1 MEWVCAPNPWSLADG
16 FLDCV
21 AYDEAQEPQEQLVAP
36 VVEHEEVEL
45 RMPQHHVALSAEEVR
60 KAPYVVQF
68 DGEAVIAPS
77 GKGKTGTG
85 GVLVWGPQAVIKT

>member
-1 MEWVCAPNPWSLADG
+1 MEWVCAPNTWSLADG
-16 FLDCV
+16 LLDCA

-45 RMPQHHVALSAEEVR
+45 RMPQHYMALSAEEVR
-60 KAPYVVQF
+60 KAPYMVQF
-68 DGEAVIAPS
+68 DGGAAAAAS

-85 GVLVWGPQAVIKT
+85 GVLVWGPQGVIKA